1 MRSRNVNSGMAA
13 ACLISLL
20 GTSTAVYGAPN
31 ETALC
36 MRTVITQYND
46 SQTASLMC
54 HDQLEADINEGIATG
69 LPLSPL
75 TIQSRSE
82 QCDRLEMT
90 KEQRKAAMAACHQKP
105 SQ

>member
-1 MRSRNVNSGMAA
+1 MKQNTIHAGAA
-13 ACLISLL
+13 ATCLISLL
-20 GTSTAVYGAPN
+20 TAGAAYAAPN

-54 HDQLEADINEGIATG
+54 HDQLEADIVRG
-69 LPLSPL
+69 LEIGEPLSPL
-75 TIQSRSE
+75 TIQIRTE
-82 QCDRLEMT
+82 QCDNLEMT
-90 KEQRKAAMAACHQKP
+90 KEQRKAALAACHQKP

>member
-1 MRSRNVNSGMAA
+1 VKQNTIYAGAA
-13 ACLISLL
+13 ATCLISLL
-20 GTSTAVYGAPN
+20 TAGAAYAAPN

-54 HDQLEADINEGIATG
+54 HDQLEADISEGLIIG
-69 LPLSPL
+69 EPIPPL
-75 TIQSRSE
+75 TIQGRTE
-82 QCDRLEMT
+82 ACDRLEMT
-90 KEQRKAAMAACHQKP
+90 KEQRKAAMAACHQRP